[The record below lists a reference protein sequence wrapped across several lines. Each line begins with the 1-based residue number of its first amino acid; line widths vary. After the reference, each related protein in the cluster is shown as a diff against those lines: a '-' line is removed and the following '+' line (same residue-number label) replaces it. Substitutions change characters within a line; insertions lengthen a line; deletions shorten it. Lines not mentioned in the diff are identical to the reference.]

1 MTFWFTLSDMSS
13 QENFSINAA
22 AKLTGYSLPTIR
34 KRLPD
39 LQAAGAVQVD
49 GRWAIPLSALHACGL
64 MSKVEGLSKP
74 AENPLQ
80 SETVNEIETLRVEN
94 EHLKAQLARAD
105 AALAR
110 EQLLVDY
117 FRLQIE
123 AKPTTKRAGWRLF
136 RRDE

>member
-39 LQAAGAVQVD
+39 LQAEGAVQVD

-74 AENPLQ
+74 AENPLH
-80 SETVNEIETLRVEN
+80 SETIKDLELLRAEN
-94 EHLKAQLARAD
+94 KQLQAELARAD

-123 AKPTTKRAGWRLF
+123 AKPTTTRAGWRLF